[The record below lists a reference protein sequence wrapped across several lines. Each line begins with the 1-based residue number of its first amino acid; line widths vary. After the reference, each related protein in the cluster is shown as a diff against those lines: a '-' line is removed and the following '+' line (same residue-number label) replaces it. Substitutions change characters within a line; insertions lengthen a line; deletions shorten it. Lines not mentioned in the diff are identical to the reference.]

1 MPRCLLFL
9 PPRNFNGITPWSSS
23 GAVAIV
29 ASIGR
34 LVDWKNWLIYC
45 RAANSLCTF
54 FPSGVQQIVCGTI
67 ETETE
72 TVVVVGIPREFAL
85 NLLFILVCFFLHWTR
100 NNAGDYKNLLMAL
113 GCWTRADSLVFQL
126 SLLPEQRL
134 LQLQFYRFLCWNWN
148 STEIDYGELSYV
160 DSIFH
165 LVEPSIIK
173 RVWYVWYDL
182 IIYKE
187 TMKTVKA

>member
-1 MPRCLLFL
+1 MVSPTHCWTNCAEVDLPLCLPCVFRFSSVFVLSLLFIFIFVSFFSFYFIWRRHRWNSNWLVAMPRCFCFSV
-9 PPRNFNGITPWSSS
+9 PPRDFNGITPWSSS

-67 ETETE
+67 ETET
-72 TVVVVGIPREFAL
+72 VVFVGIPREFAL
-85 NLLFILVCFFLHWTR
+85 NLLFILVCFFLHWTL

-113 GCWTRADSLVFQL
+113 GCWTRTDSLVFQL
-126 SLLPEQRL
+126 SLLPE
-134 LQLQFYRFLCWNWN
+134 
-148 STEIDYGELSYV
+148 
-160 DSIFH
+160 
-165 LVEPSIIK
+165 
-173 RVWYVWYDL
+173 
-182 IIYKE
+182 
-187 TMKTVKA
+187 